1 MYKLQNAF
9 PFDIRNSHEKYAEYI
24 YIYIYI
30 YICIYLS
37 ETILREKFPVLRM
50 PGVYRMSRSKVKID
64 VGRF

>member
-9 PFDIRNSHEKYAEYI
+9 PFDIRNSHEKYAE
-24 YIYIYI
+24 

-64 VGRF
+64 VKIDGRF